1 MDRALIN
8 PIDRYEKPVT
18 RIGQQAVGP
27 GTKPTFG
34 WACVLEAELGHFVKC
49 VYKLSLLWFGD
60 YTKLLYASNSV
71 SLYTEKMYSSIVSH
85 KANLRNNTIQKNPSC
100 AKQQR

>member
-27 GTKPTFG
+27 GTKPTLG
-34 WACVLEAELGHFVKC
+34 WAYVLEAERGHFV
-49 VYKLSLLWFGD
+49 SMF
-60 YTKLLYASNSV
+60 
-71 SLYTEKMYSSIVSH
+71 
-85 KANLRNNTIQKNPSC
+85 
-100 AKQQR
+100 

>member
-27 GTKPTFG
+27 GTKPTLG
-34 WACVLEAELGHFVKC
+34 WACVPEAERGHFVKF
-49 VYKLSLLWFGD
+49 VYELVCFGLV
-60 YTKLLYASNSV
+60 TVRFLYASNSV
-71 SLYTEKMYSSIVSH
+71 FFN
-85 KANLRNNTIQKNPSC
+85 ALRRLAEICFHN
-100 AKQQR
+100 

>member
-49 VYKLSLLWFGD
+49 VYKLSLLCLVTIRSYCMLRTVYPYTLRRCTVTSFH
-60 YTKLLYASNSV
+60 TKLTYV
-71 SLYTEKMYSSIVSH
+71 QSLTGIKKH
-85 KANLRNNTIQKNPSC
+85 
-100 AKQQR
+100 